1 MSHPAL
7 TQLRALR
14 YFTEIPALEPQLL
27 DWLLLEDSMTKRF
40 EQQGKTVSVT
50 MIREGF
56 VEQNEIPEELPLLP
70 KESRYWLREIL
81 LCADGEPWLAGR
93 TVVPVSTLSGPELA
107 LQKLGKTPLG
117 RYLFTSST
125 LTRDFIEIGR
135 DAGLWGR
142 RSRLRLS
149 GKPLLL
155 TELFLPGVTVVLRGK
170 NMEWSL
176 TQNKLLAFHRLMR
189 TDKPIGALL
198 LLWPT
203 LWALWVATPG
213 VPQLWI
219 LAVFVAGVWL
229 MRAAGCVVND
239 YADRKFDGHVKR
251 TANRPLP
258 SGAVTEKEARTLFVV
273 LVLISFLLVLTLNT
287 MTILLSIAALA
298 LAWVYPFMKR
308 YTHLPQVVLGAAF
321 GWSIPMAFAAVS
333 ESVPLSCWL
342 MFLANILWA
351 VAYDTQYAMVDR
363 DDDVK
368 IGIKSTAI
376 LFGQYD
382 KLIIGILQIGVLAL
396 MAIIGE
402 LNGLGWGYYWSILV
416 AGALFVYQQKLIANR
431 EREACFKAF
440 MNNNYVGLVLFL
452 GLAMSYWHF

>member
-1 MSHPAL
+1 
-7 TQLRALR
+7 
-14 YFTEIPALEPQLL
+14 
-27 DWLLLEDSMTKRF
+27 
-40 EQQGKTVSVT
+40 
-50 MIREGF
+50 
-56 VEQNEIPEELPLLP
+56 
-70 KESRYWLREIL
+70 
-81 LCADGEPWLAGR
+81 
-93 TVVPVSTLSGPELA
+93 
-107 LQKLGKTPLG
+107 
-117 RYLFTSST
+117 
-125 LTRDFIEIGR
+125 
-135 DAGLWGR
+135 
-142 RSRLRLS
+142 
-149 GKPLLL
+149 
-155 TELFLPGVTVVLRGK
+155 
-170 NMEWSL
+170 MEWSL
-176 TQNKLLAFHRLMR
+176 TQNKLLAYHRLMR

-213 VPQLWI
+213 EPPLWI
-219 LAVFVAGVWL
+219 LGVFIAGVWL

-251 TANRPLP
+251 TAHRPLP
-258 SGAVTEKEARTLFVV
+258 SGQVTEKEARTLFIV
-273 LVLISFLLVLTLNT
+273 LVLLSFLLVLTLNT
-287 MTILLSIAALA
+287 MTILLSVAALA

-363 DDDVK
+363 DDDLK

-376 LFGQYD
+376 LFGRHD
-382 KLIIGILQIGVLAL
+382 KLIIGILQVAVLAL
-396 MAIIGE
+396 MVTIGY
-402 LNGLGWGYYWSILV
+402 LNGLNWAFYWAVLV
-416 AGALFVYQQKLIANR
+416 AGMLFVYQQKLIAKR

-452 GLAMSYWHF
+452 GLAMSYFS

>member
-1 MSHPAL
+1 
-7 TQLRALR
+7 
-14 YFTEIPALEPQLL
+14 
-27 DWLLLEDSMTKRF
+27 
-40 EQQGKTVSVT
+40 
-50 MIREGF
+50 
-56 VEQNEIPEELPLLP
+56 
-70 KESRYWLREIL
+70 
-81 LCADGEPWLAGR
+81 
-93 TVVPVSTLSGPELA
+93 
-107 LQKLGKTPLG
+107 
-117 RYLFTSST
+117 
-125 LTRDFIEIGR
+125 
-135 DAGLWGR
+135 
-142 RSRLRLS
+142 
-149 GKPLLL
+149 
-155 TELFLPGVTVVLRGK
+155 
-170 NMEWSL
+170 MEWSL
-176 TQNKLLAFHRLMR
+176 TQNKLLAYHRLMR

-213 VPQLWI
+213 LPPLWI

-258 SGAVTEKEARTLFVV
+258 SGDVTEKEARTLFVV
-273 LVLISFLLVLTLNT
+273 LVLLSFLLVLTLNT
-287 MTILLSIAALA
+287 MTILLSVAALA

-363 DDDVK
+363 DDDLK

-376 LFGQYD
+376 LFGRQD
-382 KLIIGILQIGVLAL
+382 KLIIGILQVAVLGLMVAIGYLNQLNGAFYAAVAAAGVLF
-396 MAIIGE
+396 I
-402 LNGLGWGYYWSILV
+402 
-416 AGALFVYQQKLIANR
+416 YQQKLIANR

-440 MNNNYVGLVLFL
+440 LNNNYVGLVLFL
-452 GLAMSYWHF
+452 GLAVSYMA

>member
-1 MSHPAL
+1 
-7 TQLRALR
+7 
-14 YFTEIPALEPQLL
+14 
-27 DWLLLEDSMTKRF
+27 
-40 EQQGKTVSVT
+40 
-50 MIREGF
+50 
-56 VEQNEIPEELPLLP
+56 
-70 KESRYWLREIL
+70 
-81 LCADGEPWLAGR
+81 
-93 TVVPVSTLSGPELA
+93 
-107 LQKLGKTPLG
+107 
-117 RYLFTSST
+117 
-125 LTRDFIEIGR
+125 
-135 DAGLWGR
+135 
-142 RSRLRLS
+142 
-149 GKPLLL
+149 
-155 TELFLPGVTVVLRGK
+155 
-170 NMEWSL
+170 MERSL
-176 TQNKLLAFHRLMR
+176 TQNKLLAYHRLMR

-213 VPQLWI
+213 LPPLWI

-258 SGAVTEKEARTLFVV
+258 SGDVTEKEARTLFVV
-273 LVLISFLLVLTLNT
+273 LILLSFLLVLTLNT
-287 MTILLSIAALA
+287 MTILLSVAALA

-363 DDDVK
+363 DDDLK

-376 LFGQYD
+376 LFGRQD
-382 KLIIGILQIGVLAL
+382 KLIIGILQVAVLGLMVGIGYLNQLNGAFYAAIAAAGVLF
-396 MAIIGE
+396 IC
-402 LNGLGWGYYWSILV
+402 
-416 AGALFVYQQKLIANR
+416 QQKLIANR

-440 MNNNYVGLVLFL
+440 LNNNYVGLVLFL
-452 GLAMSYWHF
+452 GLAVSYWA